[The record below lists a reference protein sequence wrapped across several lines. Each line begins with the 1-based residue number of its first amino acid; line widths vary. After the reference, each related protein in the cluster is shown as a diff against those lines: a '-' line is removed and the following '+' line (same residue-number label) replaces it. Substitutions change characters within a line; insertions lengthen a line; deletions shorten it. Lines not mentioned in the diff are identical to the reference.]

1 MGIGDNAEAFGARV
15 EFTAGGVTQVQEMHN
30 LLAVG
35 QSISR
40 LHFGLGDVE
49 EGTLKVRFPDRT
61 VVEAKVPVNRLVTV
75 SHPKR

>member
-1 MGIGDNAEAFGARV
+1 M
-15 EFTAGGVTQVQEMHN
+15 
-30 LLAVG
+30 G